1 MLLSV
6 GVNETGKAKLY
17 EKKQTLRFVNM
28 QATELSYP
36 FSFIKQTYFF
46 MISLKLLY
54 SVFIRNTINW
64 IKL

>member
-28 QATELSYP
+28 QAT
-36 FSFIKQTYFF
+36 FSFIKQTCF
-46 MISLKLLY
+46 L
-54 SVFIRNTINW
+54 
-64 IKL
+64 

>member
-28 QATELSYP
+28 QAT
-36 FSFIKQTYFF
+36 FSFIKQTCFF
-46 MISLKLLY
+46 MISLKLLH
-54 SVFIRNTINW
+54 SAFIRNTINW